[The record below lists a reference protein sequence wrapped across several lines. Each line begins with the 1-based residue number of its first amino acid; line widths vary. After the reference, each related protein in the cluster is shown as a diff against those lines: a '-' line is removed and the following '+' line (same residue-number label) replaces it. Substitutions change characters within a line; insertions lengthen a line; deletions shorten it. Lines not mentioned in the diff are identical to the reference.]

1 MAEQLGEA
9 LLVLRT
15 DDRGLDAGITNAKGK
30 SEGLG
35 RTLDATSGSAS
46 RLGKALDDTGTS
58 AAGSGTKTAEYSRE
72 VTRLKAQI
80 DPAWGAL
87 QKFKGEAV
95 LLREALDAGAITH
108 KQYVEAVRQNAASA
122 GLFANAGKQ
131 VTAMTGGQRAGVNQL
146 IMNIGDMSTMYSM
159 GARPAQIFAS
169 QIGQI
174 TQAVQLAAGGTS
186 KFATFLGGPYGVALA
201 LAVQLGGPFLGF
213 LFESKTAADK
223 AAEANETLAQK
234 LDRQKHSLVEV
245 SAALKEYNGEQAKA
259 RETALQQAEAAKKA
273 ADAQLKE
280 ALAIRTKLAAELEAR
295 RASASANQGQGAG
308 GAAGA
313 FSQGQL
319 TATEQ
324 KIKDN
329 EKQIA
334 DLKRLAREAGANFA
348 DERSQIDADPVK
360 KTREGFAKLQEQAKA
375 TITDV
380 DKLTARLTA
389 LRQQEDDAVKKI
401 RESGRSKDTTAADAS
416 VGDMTALLKELFPG
430 ARVTST
436 TGGKHVGGSDHY
448 KGKAIDFVPQG
459 GMGTYTTAEVE
470 KMLEDVGVTIRR
482 NASGTKQIF
491 GPGRPASKPGDHDD
505 HFHVAWTGGASPEEA
520 ERRKAQV
527 AARAAAA
534 QEKEAHRAERYS
546 RDLAGLLDAAADI
559 QTRLADTAEERYQL
573 ESKGLEIAIGEQKR
587 RIEANTEY
595 TEAEKA
601 KLLAAL
607 EVKASLERDLL
618 AKRKQEELS
627 RQALDTAQALW
638 SNERDL
644 LEKQASLTDIR
655 KDRRAIEQK
664 ILDEQY
670 KQLRAE
676 LEWTAQYS
684 KDEAARA
691 AAKDRL
697 AKLDQSKALDQARL
711 NRDNESP
718 LERYRREIT
727 GIGNNINDELEKVAV
742 SGLDKLNDGLTDA
755 VMNAKTLGDAFKD
768 VAKQIIAELVHIAI
782 QQTIILPL
790 LNALGGGLG
799 GGSSGGG
806 GGVGGG
812 ILGGLFGG
820 LFGGGGG
827 LFGGGKANVPAG
839 GSGTFGGGM
848 NPNGSYS
855 IAGFFAD
862 GGLIPNGQ
870 FGIVGEAGP
879 EAIFATSGGIG
890 VMPNSALRGMSN
902 DRPGNINVTVSGARG
917 NAEIEDMVRSGV
929 SQGIASYDRVVGS
942 RVKDNL
948 ARRS

>member
-1 MAEQLGEA
+1 MPESLGEA
-9 LLVLRT
+9 LLYLRT
-15 DDRGLDAGITNAKGK
+15 DDRGLDAGISNAKGK

-46 RLGKALDDTGTS
+46 RLGKALDDTGSS
-58 AAGSGTKTAEYSRE
+58 AGKAGGSTAEYSRD
-72 VTRLKAQI
+72 VARLKAQI
-80 DPAWGAL
+80 DPAWGSL
-87 QKFKGEAV
+87 QKFRSEAV
-95 LLREALDAGAITH
+95 ILREALDAGAITH
-108 KQYVEAVRQNAASA
+108 KQYVETMRQNASAA
-122 GLFANAGKQ
+122 GLLTNAGKQ

-174 TQAVQLAAGGTS
+174 TQAVQLASGGTS
-186 KFATFLGGPYGVALA
+186 KFATFLGGPYGMALA

-223 AAEANETLAQK
+223 AAEANETLTQK
-234 LDRQKHSLVEV
+234 LDRQKHSLAEV

-295 RASASANQGQGAG
+295 RASASANMGQGAG

-334 DLKRLAREAGANFA
+334 DLRKQAREAGANLA

-389 LRQQEDDAVKKI
+389 LREQEDEAVKKI
-401 RESGRSKDTTAADAS
+401 RESGRSRDTTAADAS
-416 VGDMTALLKELFPG
+416 LGDMTALLKKLFPG
-430 ARVTST
+430 ARITST
-436 TGGKHVGGSDHY
+436 TGGKHAVGSDHP

-470 KMLEDVGVTIRR
+470 KILEEAGVTIRR

-491 GPGRPASKPGDHDD
+491 GPGRSAGKPGDHDD
-505 HFHVAWTGGASPEEA
+505 HFHFAWTGGASPEEA
-520 ERRKAQV
+520 ERRKAQ
-527 AARAAAA
+527 ADAKKLAA
-534 QEKEAHRAERYS
+534 QEKEDRRVERYS
-546 RDLAGLLDAAADI
+546 RDLAGLQQAAADI
-559 QTRLADTAEERYQL
+559 QKRMADTAEERAKL
-573 ESKGLEIAIGEQKR
+573 ELQGLEIATGEQAR
-587 RIEANTEY
+587 RITASKDY
-595 TEAEKA
+595 TEAQKLQL
-601 KLLAAL
+601 LLAL
-607 EVKASLERDLL
+607 SIKDSLERQLIEQ
-618 AKRKQEELS
+618 RKNEELA
-627 RQALDTAQALW
+627 RQAFEVAQAQRA
-638 SNERDL
+638 NARDL
-644 LEKQASLTDIR
+644 LQNELKLAETRETRHDIELRLLDLTYEQEKA
-655 KDRRAIEQK
+655 
-664 ILDEQY
+664 
-670 KQLRAE
+670 
-676 LEWTAQYS
+676 
-684 KDEAARA
+684 
-691 AAKDRL
+691 
-697 AKLDQSKALDQARL
+697 ALDAVLASTEATEAQKKIAQARL
-711 NRDNESP
+711 AILGQLKAGDRAAIEREYENP
-718 LERYRREIT
+718 VERYQRELRNY
-727 GIGNNINDELEKVAV
+727 GAGINDELAKVPV
-742 SGLDKLNDGLTDA
+742 NGLQKLEDRLVETRLRL
-755 VMNAKTLGDAFKD
+755 KELGAAFKD
-768 VAKQIIAELVHIAI
+768 VANQIISDLLRIAVRQWI
-782 QQTIILPL
+782 TAPL
-790 LNALGGGLG
+790 AGLLFGGGG
-799 GGSSGGG
+799 GGGAASGGG
-806 GGVGGG
+806 GIFGS
-812 ILGGLFGG
+812 LFGSV
-820 LFGGGGG
+820 LGG
-827 LFGGGKANVPAG
+827 LFGGGKSNVPAG

-855 IAGFFAD
+855 FAGLFAD
-862 GGLIPNGQ
+862 GGLIPNGH

-879 EAIFATSGGIG
+879 EPIFATGAGIG
-890 VMPNSALRGMSN
+890 VMPNSALRGMDNS
-902 DRPGNINVTVSGARG
+902 RPGTLNVTVSGARG

-942 RVKDNL
+942 RVRDNL